1 MRYSVSHIDTF
12 LIGEKRDIY
21 WLKPYNN
28 LFSALFMTDHT
39 EDTLPAGSNQSV
51 TISARILGEL
61 ASSAHPLGV
70 SEIARRLGESKAR
83 VFRHLATMKQC
94 GLVSQEHAGDAYQLG
109 WNIYRL
115 GVAAAN
121 QFGLTRVAQRHMTK
135 LRDNTQE
142 TIALAIPA
150 SGDAL
155 VVSSVQSERQVAISI
170 KHGVVIPAN
179 SSALGR
185 VVLAFSND
193 ETQENIL
200 SRPLQSFGQQSI
212 VDADKLRSRLAFI
225 HKNYYEIA
233 INENGFGIATL
244 AAPIFDA
251 DDKLAAA
258 VALVGSP
265 FNITLTPNKKLLTG
279 LHECAA
285 SISAELNST
294 VWNKWHVK

>member
-1 MRYSVSHIDTF
+1 LFQPFDT
-12 LIGEKRDIY
+12 LLRPLSMNDS
-21 WLKPYNN
+21 L
-28 LFSALFMTDHT
+28 

-51 TISARILGEL
+51 TMSARILGEL
-61 ASSAHPLGV
+61 AASPRPLGV

-135 LRDNTQE
+135 LRDITQE
-142 TIALAIPA
+142 TTALAIPA

-155 VVSSVQSERQVAISI
+155 VVGSVQSERQVAVSI
-170 KHGVVIPAN
+170 KNGVVIPAN

-185 VVLAFSND
+185 VILAFSNE
-193 ETQENIL
+193 ETQQSIL
-200 SRPLQSFGQQSI
+200 SRPLQSFGEQSI
-212 VDADKLRSRLAFI
+212 VEPAKLLSRLAFI
-225 HKNYYEIA
+225 RENYYEIA
-233 INENGFGIATL
+233 INENGFGIATM
-244 AAPIFDA
+244 AAPVFDA
-251 DDKLAAA
+251 DNKLAAA

-265 FNITLTPNKKLLTG
+265 FNITSTPDKALLTA
-279 LHECAA
+279 LYECAA
-285 SISAELNST
+285 AISVELDST
-294 VWNKWHVK
+294 AWTDWRRK